1 MMSYFLKIKQKKA
14 GVAEVFP
21 EKTAAIKKI

>member
-14 GVAEVFP
+14 GVVEVFP
-21 EKTAAIKKI
+21 EKTAGDKKI